1 MCLIHLRFWDH
12 KNQRCT
18 ASFRAIFQF
27 SRPVSG
33 MGVLLSLSNFAEHHG
48 AISRSLLWQPFFCLT
63 YPKSH
68 GNQNMVEAF
77 SHILS
82 MNVSDFPKPTWD
94 TLSELSSFRASQG
107 SCLTTS
113 LSPLSSPPWNSFMI
127 GVRPI
132 DDPFVTVY
140 FDRWHR
146 HHLVQALCDSMRE
159 LTVGVLS
166 GWAKLNLFLW
176 FQVMA
181 EGLSTSINFHQLPST
196 SINFRQPQSSRSC
209 LSLGI
214 WFAHNTKAQLRGIFH
229 NLKHEDSLKRAAFSS
244 PKSLAHW
251 YELK

>member
-1 MCLIHLRFWDH
+1 MSLKWIDVDCYDCFAVLMTYLKYEHWITLVYPNFLRHSVVCGWPHWNGMSVACPTGLVVWNRFW
-12 KNQRCT
+12 
-18 ASFRAIFQF
+18 I
-27 SRPVSG
+27 
-33 MGVLLSLSNFAEHHG
+33 
-48 AISRSLLWQPFFCLT
+48 
-63 YPKSH
+63 
-68 GNQNMVEAF
+68 
-77 SHILS
+77 
-82 MNVSDFPKPTWD
+82 
-94 TLSELSSFRASQG
+94 RASQG

-166 GWAKLNLFLW
+166 GWAKLNLFFDSKWWQKDYQLP
-176 FQVMA
+176 
-181 EGLSTSINFHQLPST
+181 STAINFHQLPST
-196 SINFRQPQSSRSC
+196 SKFKIMSESGNLVCQGAAQRDLPQLEAWGQSE
-209 LSLGI
+209 
-214 WFAHNTKAQLRGIFH
+214 N
-229 NLKHEDSLKRAAFSS
+229 RAAFSS

>member
-1 MCLIHLRFWDH
+1 MSLKWIDVDCYDCFAVLMTYLKYEHWITLVYPNFLRHSVVCGWPHWNGMSVACPTGLVVWNRFW
-12 KNQRCT
+12 
-18 ASFRAIFQF
+18 I
-27 SRPVSG
+27 
-33 MGVLLSLSNFAEHHG
+33 
-48 AISRSLLWQPFFCLT
+48 
-63 YPKSH
+63 
-68 GNQNMVEAF
+68 
-77 SHILS
+77 
-82 MNVSDFPKPTWD
+82 
-94 TLSELSSFRASQG
+94 RASQG

-166 GWAKLNLFLW
+166 GWAKLNLGMLIPSD
-176 FQVMA
+176 
-181 EGLSTSINFHQLPST
+181 GRRTINFHQLPLT

-214 WFAHNTKAQLRGIFH
+214 WFAKAQLRGIFH
-229 NLKHEDSLKRAAFSS
+229 NLKHEDSLKTGRHSQAPSRWRIGMNWSNMMHIDA
-244 PKSLAHW
+244 LTGI
-251 YELK
+251 